1 MSWSNMFKIME
12 TIRKEFGSV
21 EDYSISETTLEQV
34 FISFA
39 KQQKSSE
46 QINVEEEAEEI
57 KDVLPDENS
66 RHRSLVRHL
75 SSVSRTSVDYTKL

>member
-1 MSWSNMFKIME
+1 MTWSSMFKIME
-12 TIRKEFGSV
+12 NIRKEFSTV

-46 QINVEEEAEEI
+46 QIEGKTESVINVSQ
-57 KDVLPDENS
+57 DENS

-75 SSVSRTSVDYTKL
+75 SSVSRTSEGYSELH

>member
-1 MSWSNMFKIME
+1 ME
-12 TIRKEFGSV
+12 NIRKEFSTV

-46 QINVEEEAEEI
+46 QIEGKTESVINVSQ
-57 KDVLPDENS
+57 DENS

-75 SSVSRTSVDYTKL
+75 SSVSRTSEGYSELH

>member
-1 MSWSNMFKIME
+1 MTWSSMFKIME
-12 TIRKEFGSV
+12 NLGKEFSVV

-46 QINVEEEAEEI
+46 QIEGKTESVINVSQ
-57 KDVLPDENS
+57 DENS

-75 SSVSRTSVDYTKL
+75 SSVSRTSEGYSELH